1 MPETTKCKNC
11 GAAVRMD
18 APFGHCSK
26 CLLELG
32 FGPFPEEARSPAAA
46 PQDQARS
53 FGDYDIIER
62 IGRGG
67 MGVVFKARQ
76 RRPNRLVALK
86 MVLAGELASPTL
98 IQRFRIEAEAAAN
111 LDHPNIVPIYEVGES
126 AQRHYFTMKLIEG
139 ISLAQLISKFGF
151 HDGKELSTGPPGR
164 NVQKS
169 IATLMVKVARA
180 VHYAHQRG
188 VLHRDIKPSNIL
200 VDVQGEPHL
209 TDFGVAKM
217 VAHTSELTLSGA
229 VIGTPSYMAPEQAAG
244 DTKHLTTAADI
255 YSLGAVLYELL
266 TGRPPFRGE
275 TPVETLRKV
284 VEQEPERPQS
294 LNKIADPDLATICLK
309 CLEKDPRQRYGSAE
323 ALAEDLERWLRDE
336 PILAHRASRAV
347 RFKRWARRNPLL
359 TATSAGLV
367 MLMGAALIL
376 MVLMFAE
383 RRRTEELSAEWRRT
397 EEMRLD
403 WREKKALEMDDMAAN
418 PGKYPSVKIDSRE
431 RHFMTGTLAP
441 KVIPGQKPIRLL
453 FGVYPHLKPTEMVEM
468 FAPTLDYLERSL
480 AQRLSKP
487 VLIDFVVF
495 NSYAA
500 GELALEKG
508 QVDLMR
514 VGPGSFVLA
523 RRNNPGIQL
532 LVAQRHNDFGAVIFV
547 STNSGVLAIA
557 ELRGRPIVF
566 GDSNSTATILA
577 KAFLL
582 ESGLSKK
589 DFSSVTHRAGH
600 SLVVDAV
607 KSNPNHPAGVAKE
620 TAVGKDMRALHRYP
634 IVGMPWVARSDLD
647 PEIAKAL
654 KQILLTLQDE
664 SILDKFKDGVTGF
677 KEESLEAYQPI
688 EPAIEKAI
696 LFGAM

>member
-1 MPETTKCKNC
+1 MPETAKCKNC
-11 GAAVRMD
+11 GAPVRID

-32 FGPFPEEARSPAAA
+32 FGPLPEEAKSSAAV
-46 PQDQARS
+46 PLDQARS

-86 MVLAGELASPTL
+86 MILAGELASPTL

-111 LDHPNIVPIYEVGES
+111 LDHPNIVPIYEVGEW
-126 AQRHYFTMKLIEG
+126 AQHHYFSMKLVEG
-139 ISLAQLISKFGF
+139 TNLDQLISKLGF
-151 HDGKELSTGPPGR
+151 HEGKDLSTGAPGR

-169 IATLMVKVARA
+169 IANLMAKVARA

-188 VLHRDIKPSNIL
+188 VLHRDLKPSNIL

-209 TDFGVAKM
+209 TDFGLAKM
-217 VAHTSELTLSGA
+217 VAHSSGLTLSGA

-244 DTKHLTTAADI
+244 ETKHLTTAADI

-284 VEQEPERPQS
+284 VEQEPQGPQT
-294 LNKIADPDLATICLK
+294 LNKLADPDLATICLK

-336 PILAHRASRAV
+336 PIWAHRASNAV

-376 MVLMFAE
+376 LVLMLVE
-383 RRRTEELSAEWRRT
+383 RQGKEEQRLSWKA
-397 EEMRLD
+397 
-403 WREKKALEMDDMAAN
+403 KKAHEMDAMYAE
-418 PGKYPSVKIDSRE
+418 PGNYPRVRIDSEE
-431 RHFMTGTLAP
+431 RALMMGNRAT
-441 KVIPGQKPIRLL
+441 KVIPGQEPIRLS
-453 FGVYPHLKPTEMVEM
+453 FGVYPHAKPTEMVEM
-468 FAPTLDYLERSL
+468 FAPALDYLERNL
-480 AQRLSKP
+480 AQSLSKP
-487 VLIDFVVF
+487 VRIDFVVF

-500 GELALEKG
+500 GEQALEKG

-532 LVAQRHNDFGAVIFV
+532 LVAQKHKQFNAVIFV
-547 STNSGVLAIA
+547 ATNSGVWAVA
-557 ELRGRPIVF
+557 ELRDRPIVF

-582 ESGLSKK
+582 ESGLSKR

-600 SLVVDAV
+600 TAVVEAV
-607 KSNPNHPAGVAKE
+607 KSNTNRPAGVAKE
-620 TAVGKDMRALHRYP
+620 TAVGKEMRVLHRYP
-634 IVGMPWVARSDLD
+634 VVGMPWVARSTLD
-647 PEIAKAL
+647 PEIAKAV
-654 KQILLTLQDE
+654 KQILLTLSEE
-664 SILDKFKDGVTGF
+664 SILEKLKDGVIGF
-677 KEESLEAYQPI
+677 KEATLEVYQPI
-688 EPAIEKAI
+688 EPAIEKAA
-696 LFGAM
+696 LFEAK

>member
-1 MPETTKCKNC
+1 MPETAKCKNC
-11 GAAVRMD
+11 GAPVRID

-32 FGPFPEEARSPAAA
+32 FGPLPEEAKSPAAA
-46 PQDQARS
+46 PLDQARS

-67 MGVVFKARQ
+67 MGIVFKARQ

-86 MVLAGELASPTL
+86 MILAGELASPTL
-98 IQRFRIEAEAAAN
+98 IHRFRIEAEAAAN
-111 LDHPNIVPIYEVGES
+111 LDHPNIVPIYEVGEW
-126 AQRHYFTMKLIEG
+126 AQHHYFSMKLVEG
-139 ISLAQLISKFGF
+139 TSLDQLISKFGF
-151 HDGKELSTGPPGR
+151 HDGQELSTGPPAR

-169 IATLMVKVARA
+169 IANLMAKVARA

-188 VLHRDIKPSNIL
+188 VLHRDLKPSNIL

-209 TDFGVAKM
+209 TDFGLAKM
-217 VAHTSELTLSGA
+217 VAHSSGLTLSGA

-244 DTKHLTTAADI
+244 ETKHLTTAADI

-275 TPVETLRKV
+275 TPMETLRKV
-284 VEQEPERPQS
+284 VEQEPQGPQT
-294 LNKIADPDLATICLK
+294 LNKLADPDLATICLK

-336 PILAHRASRAV
+336 PIWAHRASGAV

-359 TATSAGLV
+359 AATSAGLV

-376 MVLMFAE
+376 LVLMFAE
-383 RRRTEELSAEWRRT
+383 RQRREEERRN
-397 EEMRLD
+397 
-403 WREKKALEMDDMAAN
+403 WKAKKADAMDAMYAD
-418 PGKYPSVKIDSRE
+418 PGNYPRVPIDSEE
-431 RHFMTGTLAP
+431 RALMMGSRAP
-441 KVIPGQKPIRLL
+441 KVIPGQKPIRLS
-453 FGVYPHLKPTEMVEM
+453 FGVYPHAKPTEMVEM
-468 FAPTLDYLERSL
+468 FAPTLDYLEKNL
-480 AQRLSKP
+480 AQSLSKP

-500 GELALEKG
+500 GEQALEKG

-514 VGPGSFVLA
+514 VGPVSFVLA

-532 LVAQRHNDFGAVIFV
+532 LVAQKHKEFNAVIFV
-547 STNSGVLAIA
+547 ATNSGVRAIA
-557 ELRGRPIVF
+557 ELSDRPIVF

-582 ESGLSKK
+582 ENGLSKS

-600 SLVVDAV
+600 SAVVEAV
-607 KSNPNHPAGVAKE
+607 KSNTNRPAGVAKE
-620 TAVGKDMRALHRYP
+620 TAVGKDMRVLHRYP
-634 IVGMPWVARSDLD
+634 IVGMPWVARSDLG
-647 PEIAKAL
+647 PEIAKAV
-654 KQILLTLQDE
+654 KQILLTLSEE
-664 SILDKFKDGVTGF
+664 SILEKLKDGVVGF
-677 KEESLEAYQPI
+677 KEQTLEAYQPI
-688 EPAIEKAI
+688 EPAIEKAA
-696 LFGAM
+696 LFEAK

>member
-1 MPETTKCKNC
+1 MPETAKCKNC
-11 GAAVRMD
+11 GAPVRID

-32 FGPFPEEARSPAAA
+32 FGPLPEEAKSPAAA
-46 PQDQARS
+46 PLDQARS

-67 MGVVFKARQ
+67 MGIVFKARQ

-86 MVLAGELASPTL
+86 MILAGELASPTL
-98 IQRFRIEAEAAAN
+98 IHRFRIEAEAAAN
-111 LDHPNIVPIYEVGES
+111 LEHPNIVPIYEVGEW
-126 AQRHYFTMKLIEG
+126 AQHHYFSMKLVEG
-139 ISLAQLISKFGF
+139 TNLDQLISKFGF
-151 HDGKELSTGPPGR
+151 HDGKDLSTGPPGR

-169 IATLMVKVARA
+169 IANLMAKVARA

-188 VLHRDIKPSNIL
+188 VLHRDLKPSNIL

-209 TDFGVAKM
+209 TDFGLAKM
-217 VAHTSELTLSGA
+217 VAHTSGLTLSGA

-244 DTKHLTTAADI
+244 ETKHLTTAADI

-275 TPVETLRKV
+275 TPMETLRKV
-284 VEQEPERPQS
+284 VEQEPQGPQT
-294 LNKIADPDLATICLK
+294 LNKLADPDLATICLK

-336 PILAHRASRAV
+336 PMEEE
-347 RFKRWARRNPLL
+347 RRNWK
-359 TATSAGLV
+359 T
-367 MLMGAALIL
+367 
-376 MVLMFAE
+376 
-383 RRRTEELSAEWRRT
+383 
-397 EEMRLD
+397 
-403 WREKKALEMDDMAAN
+403 KKADAMDAMYAD
-418 PGKYPSVKIDSRE
+418 PGNYPRVPIDSEE
-431 RHFMTGTLAP
+431 RALMMGSRAP
-441 KVIPGQKPIRLL
+441 KVIPGQKPIRLS
-453 FGVYPHLKPTEMVEM
+453 FGVYPHAKPTEMVEM
-468 FAPTLDYLERSL
+468 FAPTLDYLEKNL
-480 AQRLSKP
+480 AQSLSKP

-500 GELALEKG
+500 GEQALEKG

-514 VGPGSFVLA
+514 VGPVSFVLA

-532 LVAQRHNDFGAVIFV
+532 LVAQKHKEFNAVIFV
-547 STNSGVLAIA
+547 ATNSGVRAIA
-557 ELRGRPIVF
+557 ELSDRPIVF

-582 ESGLSKK
+582 ENGLSKS

-600 SLVVDAV
+600 SAVVEAV
-607 KSNPNHPAGVAKE
+607 QSNTNRPAGVAKE
-620 TAVGKDMRALHRYP
+620 TAVGKDMRVLHRYP

-647 PEIAKAL
+647 PEIAKAVKL
-654 KQILLTLQDE
+654 ILLTFREE
-664 SILDKFKDGVTGF
+664 SILETFKDGVIGF
-677 KEESLEAYQPI
+677 KEEILEAYKPI
-688 EPAIEKAI
+688 EPAIEKAT
-696 LFGAM
+696 LFDAK